1 LAVATFLFGNGVSL
15 VGNALVMV
23 ALPWFVLETTGSAG
37 RTGLIGMMA
46 ALPALASGVLG
57 GVLVDRIGGRRM
69 SVIADIISGVAV
81 LLIPLLYQTIGLNF
95 AGLMLLVFA
104 GAALDIPGVTARR
117 LILPE
122 LAQNANLRDEA
133 ITSAY
138 ETMQGASWIIGPAL
152 AGVLIAWIGT
162 VNLLWLTAAGFG
174 ISAICIGLFSPAGKH
189 VPDPEG
195 PHAAIGAIAE
205 MQAGFRYL
213 RTDSL
218 LLSLAVG
225 LTLMN
230 FLNGPYWSVVL
241 PVQIESRFGIA
252 SRFGLILTVLGIG
265 NLIGGLLYG
274 AFGHQFR
281 ARRREIYLIGV
292 ASFPVMLWVF
302 VTQVPYPAMVVSA
315 FLAGVFSGPIN
326 PLLVTV
332 RLERIPKELRGRVFA
347 TFSGLAGAATPLGMV
362 IAGWLLEMNG
372 VRSGLTILASVA
384 TVFTIGLWLTKPL
397 REMNHVTVETVNAR
411 PGRAPL
417 AHPDRRM
424 DSESS

>member
-1 LAVATFLFGNGVSL
+1 
-15 VGNALVMV
+15 MV

-69 SVIADIISGVAV
+69 SVIADIISGIAV

-117 LILPE
+117 LLLPE
-122 LAQNANLRDEA
+122 LAHNAGMRDEA

-174 ISAICIGLFSPAGKH
+174 VSALCIGLFSPAGKH
-189 VPDPEG
+189 APDPQG
-195 PHAAIGAIAE
+195 PHAAIGAVAE
-205 MQAGFRYL
+205 LKAGFRYL

-252 SRFGLILTVLGIG
+252 SRFGLMLTVLGIG
-265 NLIGGLLYG
+265 SLIGGLLYG

-281 ARRREIYLIGV
+281 AHRREIYLIGV

-302 VTQVPYPAMVVSA
+302 VTRVPYPAMVVSA
-315 FLAGVFSGPIN
+315 FLAGLFSGPIN

-397 REMNHVTVETVNAR
+397 REMNSVPVETVNAR
-411 PGRAPL
+411 PGRPPL
-417 AHPDRRM
+417 ARPDPRM